1 VVHTFTWRVTVGNAF
16 GTGSFWAPV
25 RRGHSDFQ
33 LRNDRPIQAPEVAP
47 YSGWEQN
54 YTKLVATFDKTPRFG
69 ISSLR
74 VASSRNTLPSA
85 TMFGAAFEDTDDD
98 TDSTQMDA
106 LEAEPAARAEEGKTK
121 TKKIPQSDTPGVHW
135 NSKSGK
141 WVGHVYDR
149 LQRKGIRTKL
159 FVDEAG
165 CKTAV
170 AALRAEER
178 ARFEA
183 EVAKRV
189 AANPKLTGLP
199 RAPAKAADATPGTV
213 YWHVYQKTDYVPYRA
228 VVVGNGGTRR
238 IYVPA
243 CQDCHHLALPNVPK
257 GPRTHCVQHGGGKRC
272 AGHDGSGCPKG
283 ISVQKGKQDIY
294 DGLCVGCFCTAN
306 PNDKRTERAR
316 SNMHAKERVV
326 NEVLKRAFPDY
337 NWTFD
342 CTFAHRTFLVGVNT
356 RFRPDARVTQ
366 GDRVLIVE
374 IDEHSHRGYRCARE
388 REREESFVLQNRGK
402 TVVMI
407 RLNPDAYTDY
417 AGKRVPSCFTQPT
430 KDNETVHVPD
440 KQKAAWA
447 ARMRELVA
455 TVRNLLDPD
464 FDLPPKQEDRPL
476 LICELFYDDVVSTP
490 EDKRVAR
497 ALAAHKAIGK
507 RIAGVKRAAPPAR
520 DFDDSDDSE

>member
-1 VVHTFTWRVTVGNAF
+1 
-16 GTGSFWAPV
+16 
-25 RRGHSDFQ
+25 
-33 LRNDRPIQAPEVAP
+33 
-47 YSGWEQN
+47 
-54 YTKLVATFDKTPRFG
+54 
-69 ISSLR
+69 
-74 VASSRNTLPSA
+74 
-85 TMFGAAFEDTDDD
+85 MFGAAFEDTDDD

-121 TKKIPQSDTPGVHW
+121 TKKKNLPQSDTPGVRW
-135 NSKSGK
+135 DSSTGK
-141 WVGHVYDR
+141 WRAYVYDR
-149 LQRKGIRTKL
+149 LKGKGFHTTY
-159 FVDEAG
+159 FVDEAD
-165 CKTAV
+165 CKTAI

-213 YWHVYQKTDYVPYRA
+213 YWHVYHKTDYVPYRA
-228 VVVGNGGTRR
+228 VVKGKGGANPQ
-238 IYVPA
+238 YMPA

-257 GPRTHCVQHGGGKRC
+257 GPATHCVQHGGGRRC
-272 AGHDGSGCPKG
+272 AGHDGGGCPLG
-283 ISVQKGKQDIY
+283 MSVQKGKYAVY
-294 DGLCVGCFCTAN
+294 DGLCVGCFCKAK
-306 PNDKRTERAR
+306 PNDKRAERAR
-316 SNMHAKERVV
+316 SSVHAKERAVT
-326 NEVLKRAFPDY
+326 EVLKRAFPDY

-342 CTFAHRTFLVGVNT
+342 CTFAHRTVLVGVNT

-374 IDEHSHRGYRCARE
+374 IDEHSHRGYLCARE

-417 AGKRVPSCFTQPT
+417 AGKRVPSCFTRPT

-520 DFDDSDDSE
+520 DFDDSDDDDSE